1 MSRILDFIYWRI
13 ADAIGFFTRKM
24 GAFRSKIVDMSSPK
38 ATEVKTLIASDK
50 VVIFSKTY
58 CPYCKMA
65 KEVFD
70 KIKEKYTTIELDL
83 RDDAEE
89 IQEILGEI
97 TGAKTVPRVFIKGN
111 CVGGGSDVK
120 SLHEKGEL
128 QTLVV

>member
-1 MSRILDFIYWRI
+1 
-13 ADAIGFFTRKM
+13 
-24 GAFRSKIVDMSSPK
+24 MSSPK